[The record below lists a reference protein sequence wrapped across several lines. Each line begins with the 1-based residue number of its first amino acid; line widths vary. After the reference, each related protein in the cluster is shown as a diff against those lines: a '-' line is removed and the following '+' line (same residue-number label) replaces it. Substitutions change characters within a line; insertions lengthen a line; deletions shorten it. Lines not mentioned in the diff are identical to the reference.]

1 MNLVFSPP
9 GHNHMEKVEII
20 YNLHVLIMMFM
31 KLYDSRALGQHLET
45 GSWRQTGH
53 SLSQGVN
60 GSRML

>member
-1 MNLVFSPP
+1 
-9 GHNHMEKVEII
+9 MEKVEII
-20 YNLHVLIMMFM
+20 YNLHVLIMMLK
-31 KLYDSRALGQHLET
+31 KLYDSRPLSQHLEK